1 MYACKACSNLFS
13 ETKNT
18 ALAGLRT
25 DMDTITKVMSSLND
39 GMSINAT
46 SRIFQISR
54 NTVRSWLDKLGNTV
68 IILSVST
75 FC

>member
-1 MYACKACSNLFS
+1 
-13 ETKNT
+13 
-18 ALAGLRT
+18 
-25 DMDTITKVMSSLND
+25 MDTITKVMSSLND